1 VLPRRHPTV
10 PFAHAASLSV
20 VAEARPS
27 VKSSVKYTYTDDRR
41 DHPFVPTGES
51 TFCTYVQ
58 LVELESSS
66 NASLAIM

>member
-41 DHPFVPTGES
+41 NHPFVPTGES
-51 TFCTYVQ
+51 TFCACST
-58 LVELESSS
+58 S
-66 NASLAIM
+66 